1 MSQGSNDSED
11 STSADKVAESL
22 IKAFEERNTQFVRN
36 SLDTYAKE
44 INDTV
49 RELAKMVAAL
59 SAQMQAQQA
68 TLSTVLNEGATFMS
82 LLYKHDFTSKE
93 KAESSNTIAED
104 DVTDTKVSKLRFKVG
119 KQRGKRSLPNM
130 GKTTKGVGLKQN
142 PSGEVSVVAKSSHQT
157 NKASS
162 SKQAEVGDDD
172 SDPENFMEEFV
183 AQTSQVEEKKNV
195 AYGGKSNLYKLKLF
209 GSSLTRAAFGW
220 EATGYERLLKEGDHI
235 KNASKGTYVHNKARN
250 VNALEIFDP
259 TIPSSTELD
268 QEWSA

>member
-1 MSQGSNDSED
+1 MSPGSNDSED

-44 INDTV
+44 INGTV
-49 RELAKMVAAL
+49 RELAKTVAAL

-68 TLSTVLNEGATFMS
+68 TLSTVLNERATFMS

-162 SKQAEVGDDD
+162 SKQAEIGDDD

-195 AYGGKSNLYKLKLF
+195 AYGGTNNEGLHLF
-209 GSSLTRAAFGW
+209 SDEQITALVRKAVRSHLGEELGRGW
-220 EATGYERLLKEGDHI
+220 
-235 KNASKGTYVHNKARN
+235 
-250 VNALEIFDP
+250 
-259 TIPSSTELD
+259 
-268 QEWSA
+268 